1 MRGRYGTRRRLFFQ
15 REITVMAK
23 SAAASWL
30 PGALAVFFAHIAWV
44 GLVVGQAHAEWLMG
58 AIIVMSFVTSNSA
71 GIGAFITALRAPRHG
86 FLLGLGMAPLA
97 AVLAVLSNLA
107 VRLAGVHIDLSGFRG
122 ILGLFA
128 VTLGYGLFVA
138 VIGGAIGAW
147 GRRRAARDA
156 QAVSTPTVTPVA
168 ATPPPEPP
176 PLG

>member
-1 MRGRYGTRRRLFFQ
+1 
-15 REITVMAK
+15 MAK

-30 PGALAVFFAHIAWV
+30 PGALAVFFAHLAWV
-44 GLVVGQAHAEWLMG
+44 GLVIGQAHAEWLMG

-71 GIGAFITALRAPRHG
+71 GIGAFVTALRAPRHG

-97 AVLAVLSNLA
+97 AVLAVVSNLA

-122 ILGLFA
+122 IVGLFG

-138 VIGGAIGAW
+138 VIGGAIGVW
-147 GRRRAARDA
+147 GRRRAERDA
-156 QAVSTPTVTPVA
+156 QALAPPPVA
-168 ATPPPEPP
+168 PVTSMPPPEPP